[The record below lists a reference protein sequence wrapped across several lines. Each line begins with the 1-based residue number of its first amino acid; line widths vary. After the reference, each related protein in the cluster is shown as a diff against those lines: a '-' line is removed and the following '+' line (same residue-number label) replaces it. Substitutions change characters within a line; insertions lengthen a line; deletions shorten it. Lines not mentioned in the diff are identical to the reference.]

1 MADSFS
7 SEQRSRNMRAVKAR
21 DTKPEVSVRRLV
33 HSLGYRFRLYRRDLP
48 GTPDLAFIAK
58 RKAIFVHGCFWHRHK
73 YCPRGSA
80 PQSNTEF
87 WLAKLDKNVKRD
99 ARAIKELRSS
109 GWKVLVLWECKLSDS
124 EGLRRMIKRF
134 LAR

>member
-48 GTPDLAFIAK
+48 GTPDLAFIGK

-73 YCPRGSA
+73 YCPRGSV

-109 GWKVLVLWECKLSDS
+109 GASFEMLFSSAVCDRSASVV
-124 EGLRRMIKRF
+124 
-134 LAR
+134 